1 MRKSIPS
8 KAWASSLLLFP
19 LPEPLLRFK
28 RRFPILPSRQI
39 LAHAFRFASPRV
51 TDDNSEMKSMRSVTI
66 SLFVVVALFPLAY
79 SLEKQPSRAYHARR
93 EALAAKLQG
102 GVAVLFAAPEPIL
115 DFMPYRQD
123 SDFYYLTGWNEPGAA
138 LMVVGGASGSSQ
150 SYKEILFLPTR
161 NLRTELYTG
170 VKMDAATP
178 GVVQATGVDAVEPM
192 TAIPTELNQVVALDR
207 RLTSNLWTQPDSE
220 PAKAVVRL
228 NAVTLGMDA
237 APPARDVTAL
247 TKLLRQVKDEG
258 EVALLKKASDASIAA
273 QRTMMSSVKPGVTE
287 RTVAGKMTEVWF
299 EQGCERPSY
308 APIVGSGIHS
318 TTLHYAENS
327 RTMEDGD
334 IVVVD
339 AACEYSMYASDI
351 TRTVPVN
358 GHFSPRQR
366 EIYNIVLG
374 AQQAAMEAFV
384 AGKSTI
390 NDRDRKDPNSLD
402 TAAYNYIDS
411 HGTDLHGQPLGK
423 YWLHGLGHMVGIDV
437 HDPADYPAVLKPGMV
452 FTIEPGLYIPEEKL
466 GVRIECDF
474 LVGQDGKLIDL
485 DAALPHTAD
494 EVEAAMK
501 KTGNRE

>member
-1 MRKSIPS
+1 
-8 KAWASSLLLFP
+8 
-19 LPEPLLRFK
+19 
-28 RRFPILPSRQI
+28 
-39 LAHAFRFASPRV
+39 V
-51 TDDNSEMKSMRSVTI
+51 TDDNSEMKSMRSAVL
-66 SLFVVVALFPLAY
+66 SLFALVVFFPLAY
-79 SLEKQPSRAYHARR
+79 SLEKQPASAYHARR

-138 LMVVGGASGSSQ
+138 LMVVGANGSGQ
-150 SYKEILFLPTR
+150 AYQEILFLPTR

-178 GVVQATGVDAVEPM
+178 GVVQATGVDAVEPL
-192 TAIPTELNQVVALDR
+192 TAMPAELNQVVARDR
-207 RLTSNLWTQPDSE
+207 RLAYSLWTQPGSE
-220 PAKAVVRL
+220 AAKVVVTL
-228 NAVTLGMDA
+228 NGVTLGMDA
-237 APPARDVTAL
+237 APAARDVTSL
-247 TKLLRQVKDEG
+247 TKLSREVKDDG
-258 EVALLKKASDASIAA
+258 EAALLKKASDASIAA
-273 QRTMMSSVKPGVTE
+273 QRAMMRAVKPGVTE
-287 RTVAGKMTEVWF
+287 RAIAGKMTEVWF

-308 APIVGSGIHS
+308 APIVGSGINS

-358 GHFSPRQR
+358 GHFSARQR

-374 AQQAAMEAFV
+374 AQQAAIDAFV
-384 AGKSTI
+384 SGKSTI
-390 NDRDRKDPNSLD
+390 NDRERKDSNSLD
-402 TAAYNYIDS
+402 TAAYNYINT
-411 HGTDLHGQPLGK
+411 HGKDLHGETLGK

-452 FTIEPGLYIPEEKL
+452 FTIEPGVYIPEEKI

-474 LVGQDGKLIDL
+474 LVGQDGKLVDL
-485 DAALPHTAD
+485 DGALPHTAD

-501 KTGNRE
+501 KTVNREQ